1 MTPAQGNLEQMS
13 RRRAAPAQ
21 LRARSLLQRSRGR
34 CSILRNRDATPDDKM
49 TKTQAERLPL
59 GKQRMEALSD
69 GIYAIALTLLVLDLR
84 IPSLP
89 RDVSERALQTAMLE
103 LLPRGLTWLSSFG
116 IMALFWLGQ
125 QRLYTFCVSLDS
137 VMLWSE
143 LAQLA
148 LISLVPFT
156 TALSA
161 AYRSHVTV
169 AVLYGAHLLAMT
181 LCSYLRTAH
190 LLRRPALH
198 SQALSPESA
207 DRLRTRARLLV
218 AGVGITILLAFFL
231 PAWSAIAMLPAA
243 LLRTKARV

>member
-1 MTPAQGNLEQMS
+1 
-13 RRRAAPAQ
+13 
-21 LRARSLLQRSRGR
+21 
-34 CSILRNRDATPDDKM
+34 M
-49 TKTQAERLPL
+49 TKTQAERLPF

-69 GIYAIALTLLVLDLR
+69 GIYAIALTLLVLDLKV
-84 IPSLP
+84 PSLP
-89 RDVSERALQTAMLE
+89 RDVSEQALQTAMLD

-148 LISLVPFT
+148 LISLLPFT

-190 LLRRPALH
+190 LLRSPALH
-198 SQALSPESA
+198 SQALSPQRA
-207 DRLRTRARLLV
+207 GQLCTRSRLLV
-218 AGVGITILLAFFL
+218 AGAGVTILLAFIH
-231 PAWSAIAMLPAA
+231 PAWSAIAMLPGA
-243 LLRTKARV
+243 LVRTKARV

>member
-1 MTPAQGNLEQMS
+1 
-13 RRRAAPAQ
+13 
-21 LRARSLLQRSRGR
+21 
-34 CSILRNRDATPDDKM
+34 M
-49 TKTQAERLPL
+49 TKTQADRLPL

-84 IPSLP
+84 VPSLP
-89 RDVSERALQTAMLE
+89 RDVSERALQKAMLE

-156 TALSA
+156 TALTA
-161 AYRSHVTV
+161 AYRWHVTV

-207 DRLRTRARLLV
+207 GRLRARAPAGRRRGNHDPAGVHPSGLERDRHVAGRSDTHEDARLTAGRARPPECGV
-218 AGVGITILLAFFL
+218 AQPAPACSARPMMPTWL
-231 PAWSAIAMLPAA
+231 PADG
-243 LLRTKARV
+243 